1 MADTGRNPAHT
12 AYSIIQHSITAYS
25 IKWHSITCSDATGS
39 DAK

>member
-12 AYSIIQHSITAYS
+12 AYSIIQHSIT
-25 IKWHSITCSDATGS
+25 CSDATGS